1 MTCGSARTT
10 ARHQQS
16 PPQCRDE
23 AEPLILDQPEPSG
36 CRSFQTVYRVVL
48 SAMALGARAGY
59 LWWLV
64 AAARL
69 PNTESEHFDASPV
82 QLASSEHVWPRR
94 AGGYSCTT
102 HVAS

>member
-16 PPQCRDE
+16 PPRCRDE
-23 AEPLILDQPEPSG
+23 AEPLVLSQPERLP
-36 CRSFQTVYRVVL
+36 VVPDSVSCHL

-69 PNTESEHFDASPV
+69 PNTESEHFDASP
-82 QLASSEHVWPRR
+82 A
-94 AGGYSCTT
+94 CN
-102 HVAS
+102 

>member
-16 PPQCRDE
+16 PLRCRDE
-23 AEPLILDQPEPSG
+23 AEPLVLDQPERLPVVPD
-36 CRSFQTVYRVVL
+36 TVYRVLL
-48 SAMALGARAGY
+48 SAVALGARAGY

-69 PNTESEHFDASPV
+69 PNTESEHFEASP
-82 QLASSEHVWPRR
+82 A
-94 AGGYSCTT
+94 CN
-102 HVAS
+102 

>member
-1 MTCGSARTT
+1 MRLSRWFWTS
-10 ARHQQS
+10 Q
-16 PPQCRDE
+16 
-23 AEPLILDQPEPSG
+23 SG

-69 PNTESEHFDASPV
+69 PNTESEHFDASPS
-82 QLASSEHVWPRR
+82 QLYTEREFVTIHIEITICEIYFFCITISQLRLSR
-94 AGGYSCTT
+94 
-102 HVAS
+102 